1 MISFEAYAEKIAELR
16 QESKDVDSLCP
27 SYAIPVKYQSRI
39 IMLRYCC
46 MITVCISTCVHVSV
60 YHTHTHTHTH
70 THSVSLIYL
79 SRIVLLAIKK
89 GNDALNPDKGKS
101 RPSFQT
107 TSGNVLKLDTTL
119 LKAMR
124 FDRCVNVCGHCVRKR
139 VLSLC
144 VCVCVCF
151 LS

>member
-1 MISFEAYAEKIAELR
+1 M
-16 QESKDVDSLCP
+16 
-27 SYAIPVKYQSRI
+27 
-39 IMLRYCC
+39 
-46 MITVCISTCVHVSV
+46 
-60 YHTHTHTHTH
+60 
-70 THSVSLIYL
+70 IYL

-139 VLSLC
+139 VWSLC
-144 VCVCVCF
+144 VCVCVYVF
-151 LS
+151 FRDVIL